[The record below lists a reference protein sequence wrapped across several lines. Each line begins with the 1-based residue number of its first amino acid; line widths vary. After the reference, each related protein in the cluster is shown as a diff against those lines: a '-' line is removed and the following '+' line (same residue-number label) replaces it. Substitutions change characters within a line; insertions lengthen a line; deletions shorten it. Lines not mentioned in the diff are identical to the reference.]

1 MNRHLIYISNPQDIE
16 KALDYLKASAEQKNE
31 YASYQLGKLYL
42 TGEVV
47 PNDAETAVR
56 YQETSTGNGN
66 QFAQYA
72 LGKLYLQGKDIT
84 RDKEKAVS
92 YLEASAAQGNLYAK
106 FLLEHLDSFRDP
118 SPFLA
123 ATRLLHH
130 LESLFRED
138 YRKTTGGTSYSIDRK
153 RRRRLAEKKQA
164 QGHRRDDHEP
174 VQRIY

>member
-47 PNDAETAVR
+47 PKDAETAVR
-56 YQETSTGNGN
+56 YLETSTGNGN

-72 LGKLYLQGKDIT
+72 
-84 RDKEKAVS
+84 
-92 YLEASAAQGNLYAK
+92 LEASAAQGNLYAK